1 MKMINFLI
9 QKKKK
14 RVNKK
19 LYLIQ
24 SDFLNLSRKK
34 RIKIRKSILKI
45 DNCYWNYSNDNTVFS
60 KSDYIF
66 FEKKLKKMIS
76 RIFYS

>member
-9 QKKKK
+9 KKKKK

-24 SDFLNLSRKK
+24 SDYLNLERKK
-34 RIKIRKSILKI
+34 KKKFRKSILKI
-45 DNCYWNYSNDNTVFS
+45 DNIYNEYSNDNTVFS
-60 KSDYIF
+60 QNDYIY

-76 RIFYS
+76 IIFYN